1 MIPDSVFDQD
11 GSWATITQLVKCTS
25 WKITNGFPVPV
36 KNPFNEEKG
45 RLADHNLTVGQDN
58 PSKECIVGDVPNVFD
73 GSRADHSG
81 PYDGV
86 TMGVGC

>member
-1 MIPDSVFDQD
+1 M
-11 GSWATITQLVKCTS
+11 KCTS
-25 WKITNGFPVPV
+25 WKTTNGSPVPV
-36 KNPFNEEKG
+36 KNLFNENKR
-45 RLADHNLTVGQDN
+45 RLTDHNLIVGQDN

-73 GSRADHSG
+73 GNVKDHSG